1 MLPTMRSISISL
13 IDLNIDRMRNT
24 IKRNKIFILREAIRE
39 VTIQNIGGNRPRMT
53 TSSQQSTL

>member
-1 MLPTMRSISISL
+1 MRSISISL

-39 VTIQNIGGNRPRMT
+39 VTIQNIGGNRLRTT